1 MRFLQYAKSKILLL
15 ENLQI
20 SNSNGYEEV
29 KKSAKI
35 SIRFLRSN
43 LDVNSNLFNGDNTLG
58 DNVNKVMIDNGR
70 EVFDEWEGRPY

>member
-43 LDVNSNLFNGDNTLG
+43 LDVNSNLFSGDNTLG
-58 DNVNKVMIDNGR
+58 DNVNKVMIDN
-70 EVFDEWEGRPY
+70 

>member
-35 SIRFLRSN
+35 SIRFVRSN
-43 LDVNSNLFNGDNTLG
+43 LNVNSNLFNGDNTLG
-58 DNVNKVMIDNGR
+58 DNVNKVMIDN
-70 EVFDEWEGRPY
+70 

>member
-58 DNVNKVMIDNGR
+58 DNVNKVMIDN
-70 EVFDEWEGRPY
+70 